1 MDKQW
6 CDDWCRF
13 WALSVRYEA
22 KFNFQ
27 RHCLLILLPRSA
39 ASLSATLQAMNVQ
52 NLGLPLLESRAHL
65 ARHRNTIY
73 IALPLSPNRPLHGHL
88 ASQEWGLEEL
98 DEPQRCR
105 ASSWA
110 NNEHRQLMKLMDT
123 AGMSIERNF
132 IEFSKGP
139 CCYVFSRQQTQAERD
154 EAVRTISAFVLIT
167 FYPPNSNL
175 YSTVIVD
182 TWQNTTH
189 FYQSTSIHFS
199 HCFSAFSLEPLT
211 TCPVARQRLKAH
223 SISASRQKI
232 WKARAWRAGAVT

>member
-13 WALSVRYEA
+13 WALSVGYEA

-52 NLGLPLLESRAHL
+52 NLGLPLLEWRAHL
-65 ARHRNTIY
+65 ARHRNNIY

-110 NNEHRQLMKLMDT
+110 NNE
-123 AGMSIERNF
+123 ANG
-132 IEFSKGP
+132 
-139 CCYVFSRQQTQAERD
+139 
-154 EAVRTISAFVLIT
+154 
-167 FYPPNSNL
+167 
-175 YSTVIVD
+175 YSGNVD
-182 TWQNTTH
+182 
-189 FYQSTSIHFS
+189 
-199 HCFSAFSLEPLT
+199 
-211 TCPVARQRLKAH
+211 
-223 SISASRQKI
+223 
-232 WKARAWRAGAVT
+232 